1 MTMDKTWL
9 SNKAAIVSVGSKVVE
24 REDPLIT
31 SLQIQL
37 YACHDAMD
45 KAGIDRTQVGAL
57 FTGRPP
63 MGYTALQWNMR
74 LINELKIVPQFS
86 SEVTI
91 HGAGVLGTMQYAAM
105 AVAAGTVDYA
115 MVCSGCTGQRWTDL
129 KVISNS
135 LDADLQFEAPYGTFT
150 PVLNAFWAQRYM
162 YDFGIKPED
171 TARVAVE
178 NRRWALDHPTA
189 AMRDKGAITVE
200 DVLTSRPIASP
211 LRLLDC
217 SAWYRGGYGT
227 AVVITRSELADPAMK
242 PVHISGFGQCAS
254 HEWVTGRLELTG
266 IAPSETVNLHTTG
279 AKIAADTAYEMAGW
293 RSEDVDV
300 VETSMPFT
308 YANMMMLEDL
318 GFCGKG
324 EGADFV
330 NGGGIDYDDGLPFN
344 TNGGYLSWGQAA
356 NGMHMAV
363 EGIQQLRG
371 EAEGR
376 QVEDPHT
383 AMIHFHGGA
392 QSAHSVALLSNQ
404 GA

>member
-1 MTMDKTWL
+1 
-9 SNKAAIVSVGSKVVE
+9 
-24 REDPLIT
+24 
-31 SLQIQL
+31 
-37 YACHDAMD
+37 
-45 KAGIDRTQVGAL
+45 
-57 FTGRPP
+57 
-63 MGYTALQWNMR
+63 
-74 LINELKIVPQFS
+74 
-86 SEVTI
+86 
-91 HGAGVLGTMQYAAM
+91 
-105 AVAAGTVDYA
+105 
-115 MVCSGCTGQRWTDL
+115 
-129 KVISNS
+129 
-135 LDADLQFEAPYGTFT
+135 
-150 PVLNAFWAQRYM
+150 
-162 YDFGIKPED
+162 
-171 TARVAVE
+171 
-178 NRRWALDHPTA
+178 
-189 AMRDKGAITVE
+189 MRDKGAITVE

-227 AVVITRSELADPAMK
+227 AVVITRSELAEPSMK
-242 PVHISGFGQCAS
+242 PVYISGFGQCAS

-293 RSEDVDV
+293 QSEDVDV

-330 NGGGIDYDDGLPFN
+330 NGGGIAYDGGLPFN

-376 QVEDPHT
+376 QVADART

>member
-1 MTMDKTWL
+1 MDKTWL
-9 SNKAAIVSVGSKVVE
+9 RNKAAIVSVGTKVVGID
-24 REDPLIT
+24 DPLIT

-37 YACHDAMD
+37 YACYDAMD
-45 KAGIDRTQVGAL
+45 RAGLDRTQIGAL

-91 HGAGVLGTMQYAAM
+91 HGAGVLGTIEYAAL
-105 AVAAGTVDYA
+105 AVASGVIDYA

-162 YDFGIKPED
+162 HDFGIRPED
-171 TARVAVE
+171 TAKIAVE

-189 AMRDKGAITVE
+189 AMRSKGPISVE

-217 SAWYRGGYGT
+217 SAWYRGGFGT
-227 AVVITRSELADPAMK
+227 ALIIARSDLADRARK
-242 PVHISGFGQCAS
+242 PVFISGFGQCVT
-254 HEWVTGRLELTG
+254 HEWVTGRLELSG
-266 IAPSETVNLHTTG
+266 IAPAESVNLHTTG
-279 AKIAADTAYEMAGW
+279 AKLAADTAYEMAGMT
-293 RSEDVDV
+293 SSDIDV

-308 YANMMMLEDL
+308 YANMLVLEDL

-330 NGGGIDYDDGLPFN
+330 NGGGIDYEGGLPFN

-363 EGIQQLRG
+363 EGLKQLRA

-376 QVEDPHT
+376 QVT
-383 AMIHFHGGA
+383 GANTSMVHFHGGA
-392 QSAHSVALLSNQ
+392 QSAHSVAIFSLE
-404 GA
+404 AA